1 MYNRITYN
9 CDGVI
14 AKGILLGQY
23 DFVEYFDHVVEE
35 KKFWIFSSFKRIK
48 KERKFKMYLVFIPW
62 KHAMKTITFLSEG
75 QIISIDYCNDV
86 EFIKVEK
93 YISKFTK
100 EDPYYTECT
109 IENFNGYKFIYEDNE
124 FVANIRYGLDKYSLE
139 VLYKNLPSILNE
151 EFDED
156 TAKREYPM
164 FITAEEREGQGT
176 GFIEL
181 QYCKKKMPRKIALNL
196 IKNWKKDSLYIG
208 VESLN
213 IFTDQYFDI
222 FSAVNKIDLY
232 SPEYFTNKQVKQL
245 RELLLER
252 KPLDY
257 KILIKWLDI
266 CIEKGYS
273 MYFLG
278 V

>member
-14 AKGILLGQY
+14 AKGILLGQC
-23 DFVEYFDHVVEE
+23 DFVEYLTNVVEE
-35 KKFWIFSSFKRIK
+35 KKFWIFSSFKKIK
-48 KERKFKMYLVFIPW
+48 KEIKFKIYLVFTPW
-62 KHAMKTITFLSEG
+62 KHAKKTIHLINEED
-75 QIISIDYCNDV
+75 IISIDYCDDV
-86 EFIKVEK
+86 EFINVDR

-100 EDPYYTECT
+100 KDPYYTECI
-109 IENFNGYKFIYEDNE
+109 IENFIGYKFVYEDNA
-124 FVANIRYGLDKYSLE
+124 FVANIRYGLGQYSLE
-139 VLYKNLPSILNE
+139 TLYNNLPNIIEE

-156 TAKREYPM
+156 TAERKYPI
-164 FITAEEREGQGT
+164 FITAVDREGQGT

-181 QYCKKKMPRKIALNL
+181 QYCKIKMPKKIALNS

-208 VESLN
+208 IESLD
-213 IFTDQYFDI
+213 IFSIQYFDI
-222 FSAVNKIDLY
+222 FCDINEIDLF
-232 SPEYFTNKQVKQL
+232 SPEYFTTKQVKKL
-245 RELLLER
+245 RDMILER

-257 KILIKWLDI
+257 KIIVDWLDI

>member
-1 MYNRITYN
+1 MYNRIKFNY
-9 CDGVI
+9 DGI
-14 AKGILLGQY
+14 ITKGILLGQC
-23 DFVEYFDHVVEE
+23 DFIEYVTHVEEE
-35 KKFWIFSSFKRIK
+35 KKFWFFSSFKRIK

-62 KHAMKTITFLSEG
+62 KHAMKTITFINER
-75 QIISIDYCNDV
+75 QIISIDYYNDV
-86 EFIKVEK
+86 EFIKVDR

-100 EDPYYTECT
+100 EKPYYTECI
-109 IENFNGYKFIYEDNE
+109 IENFNGYKFIYEDNG
-124 FVANIRYGLDKYSLE
+124 FIANIRYGLEKYSLE
-139 VLYKNLPSILNE
+139 ILYANLPNILEE

-156 TAKREYPM
+156 TAEREYPI
-164 FITAEEREGQGT
+164 FITAKEREGQGT

-181 QYCKKKMPRKIALNL
+181 QYCKRKMHKKIALSF
-196 IKNWKKDSLYIG
+196 IKNWKKDSLYIC

-222 FSAVNKIDLY
+222 FSAVNKIDLF
-232 SPEYFTNKQVKQL
+232 SPEYFTLEQVKQL
-245 RELLLER
+245 RELILEK

-257 KILIKWLDI
+257 KIIINWLDI